1 MVSAEE
7 WQEIELAVDSG
18 ATESVL
24 NEHMA
29 TNIPTVPGEAS
40 RRGVSYKVANGEH
53 LPNLGEKRFEASSE
67 NHVLRKMTAQ
77 VCDVDTG
84 LLSVSKAIEAGNR
97 VVFDLDES
105 GNGNGSYIYDKE
117 TGEYMPMQMRGGMF
131 MLKLWVRKS
140 TEGF

>member
-1 MVSAEE
+1 M
-7 WQEIELAVDSG
+7 
-18 ATESVL
+18 
-24 NEHMA
+24 
-29 TNIPTVPGEAS
+29 
-40 RRGVSYKVANGEH
+40 SYKVANGEH
-53 LPNLGEKRFEASSE
+53 LPNLGEKRFEAASE

-77 VCDVDTG
+77 VCEVDTG